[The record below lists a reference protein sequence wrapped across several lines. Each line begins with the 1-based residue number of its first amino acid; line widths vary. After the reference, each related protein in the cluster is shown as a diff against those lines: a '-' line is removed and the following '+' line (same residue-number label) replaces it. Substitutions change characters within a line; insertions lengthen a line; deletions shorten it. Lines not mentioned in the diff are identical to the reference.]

1 MKWILLLSLSAAAI
15 TLEEYEGLLDELSHW
30 NPSWKKGLVEHKLVR
45 HESVKSNSDNFQA
58 KHYWNF
64 ISR

>member
-30 NPSWKKGLVEHKLVR
+30 NPSWKKGLVEHKLIR
-45 HESVKSNSDNFQA
+45 HELVKSNSDNF
-58 KHYWNF
+58 
-64 ISR
+64 